1 MFNKF
6 EGSAM
11 PRKPTDLVISFPTQ
25 VHREDPTDL
34 KVIPETRKVQMRQQ
48 VQRRFCNNKDS
59 TDRPSQM

>member
-1 MFNKF
+1 
-6 EGSAM
+6 M